1 MYIGISTLNSVK
13 AGEVL
18 VLKVDR
24 AFGLVGAYDI
34 GGALIGYVAES
45 QPEGCLDV
53 WSIYAS
59 IGDNRI
65 LTTAAVALG
74 NTVILVTDSPVFAA
88 ARPRYER
95 IEREGYGLLSA
106 K

>member
-1 MYIGISTLNSVK
+1 MYIGISTLNVVK

-24 AFGLVGAYDI
+24 SFGLVGAYDI
-34 GGALIGYVAES
+34 GGALIGYVSET
-45 QPEGCLDV
+45 QPEGCMDV
-53 WSIYAS
+53 WEIYAA
-59 IGDNRI
+59 IGDNRV

-74 NTVILVTDSPVFAA
+74 NTVILYTDSRVFRKA
-88 ARPRYER
+88 PTVTR
-95 IEREGYGLLSA
+95 IEREGYGLLSV